1 MEDSLTEIE
10 NEILDQYAND
20 ENPRPWIV
28 AFSGGKDS
36 TTALQLVWKAV
47 QRLEP
52 ELRKRQIHVVCNNT
66 LVENPMILRYVKTQL
81 ELIRNA
87 SIEQSMPIIV
97 QHTVPDLKN
106 TFWVNLI
113 GRGYPAPNSLFR
125 WCTERLKIRP
135 TTKYIQ
141 DKISTFG
148 EVIIILGS
156 RNAESNTRA
165 KSIKRYEV
173 KGKRLRKHILPGA
186 YAYTP
191 LKELTTQ
198 EVWFYLAGNES
209 PWHSDHSDLVRI
221 YRNASDN
228 NDCPL
233 ITDVSMPACGGSRFG
248 CWVCTVVRSDKT
260 MANLIETG
268 EHWMKPLLDFRNM
281 LAKTI
286 NRDDP
291 DYDSHKYRMP
301 IRRNAKEGTGP
312 YWPRWRKHILEQLL
326 ITQKEL
332 QEANQGIKL
341 ITDQELV
348 TIQLLWDR
356 DFISEY
362 RVADIYDQ
370 VYGSATRFGMTSTV
384 SNRENELLRDVCQE
398 NPVDYELINLL
409 LKAQKNKILLI
420 NKKGLQRDIEGIL
433 EEHLSP
439 RFTDVY
445 RKDSNKQ
452 F

>member
-1 MEDSLTEIE
+1 MEDSLTKIE
-10 NEILDQYAND
+10 NEILDQYTHD

-36 TTALQLVWKAV
+36 TATLQLVWNAV
-47 QRLEP
+47 RRLEP
-52 ELRKRQIHVVCNNT
+52 ELRRRQIHVICNNT
-66 LVENPMILRYVKTQL
+66 LVENPMILKYVKKQL
-81 ELIRNA
+81 ELIKTA
-87 SIEQSMPIIV
+87 SIEQSMPIVV
-97 QHTVPDLKN
+97 QHTIPDLNN

-141 DKISTFG
+141 EKISTFG

-156 RNAESNTRA
+156 RNAESSTRA
-165 KSIKRYEV
+165 KSNKRYEV

-186 YAYTP
+186 YAYAP
-191 LKELTTQ
+191 LKELTTP
-198 EVWFYLAGNES
+198 EVWWYLAANES
-209 PWHSDHSDLVRI
+209 PWHSDNTDLVHI

-248 CWVCTVVRSDKT
+248 CWVCTVVRSDKS
-260 MANLIETG
+260 MKNLIEAG

-281 LAKTI
+281 IAKTI
-286 NRDDP
+286 DRTDP
-291 DYDSHKYRMP
+291 GYDSLKYRMP
-301 IRRNAKEGTGP
+301 IRRNAMEGTGP
-312 YWPRWRKHILEQLL
+312 YWPRWRKHILEELL
-326 ITQKEL
+326 ITQKVL
-332 QEANQGIKL
+332 QEGNQDIKL
-341 ITDQELV
+341 ITDEELV
-348 TIQLLWDR
+348 TIQVLWDR

-362 RVADIYDQ
+362 GVAEVYDQ
-370 VYGSATRFGMTSTV
+370 VYGSAKGLGVPARDS
-384 SNRENELLRDVCQE
+384 SKENALLRDICQE
-398 NPVDYELINLL
+398 NPADCELINRLMR
-409 LKAQKNKILLI
+409 AQKNKILLI

-433 EEHLSP
+433 EEYLSP

-445 RKDSNKQ
+445 RKDNNRQ